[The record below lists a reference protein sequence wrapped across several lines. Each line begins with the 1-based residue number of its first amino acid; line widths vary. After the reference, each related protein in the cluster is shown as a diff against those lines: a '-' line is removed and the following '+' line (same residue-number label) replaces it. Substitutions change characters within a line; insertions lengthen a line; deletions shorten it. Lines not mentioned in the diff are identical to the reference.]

1 MRITRACGLLTLF
14 VTLPCLVVGVP
25 LGLRDL
31 VLPGLYGLAQCLV
44 LAVLLH
50 REARSTAR

>member
-1 MRITRACGLLTLF
+1 MRITRACGLLTLL

-31 VLPGLYGLAQCLV
+31 VLPGLYGLAQCVV
-44 LAVLLH
+44 LAMLVH
-50 REARSTAR
+50 RDARSAAR